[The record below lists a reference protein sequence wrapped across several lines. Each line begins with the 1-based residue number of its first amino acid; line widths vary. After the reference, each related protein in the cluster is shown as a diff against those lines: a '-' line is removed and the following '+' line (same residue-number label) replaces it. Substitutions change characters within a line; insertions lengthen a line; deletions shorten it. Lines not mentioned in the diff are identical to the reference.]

1 MVEAFRENPETG
13 VDPAAWFDDVVAPAT
28 AVPPTVTPPPPPP
41 VPAPA
46 PPPTAAAAPRPAP
59 VAPASAVPQ
68 AAVPQAA
75 VPQAAVPPG
84 TDRSSD
90 PGALA
95 TSSTH
100 PGDAEPVGQGA
111 APVGIPSLEA
121 LGGLTESLTTEQVA
135 RISEALARV
144 RVRPGEEGL
153 PPAVLFFHIV
163 GPALTPRLLDGFG
176 ELIRAGV
183 RGGDVVES
191 VGDRAIAM
199 ACGGLFYPGD
209 LEMIADRI
217 RERVNHKAPVIMRET
232 FAILVGGALSAADED
247 PVDLIERADRARAY
261 AAQVNSPHVLIDY
274 GLGPGVM
281 PDE

>member
-1 MVEAFRENPETG
+1 M
-13 VDPAAWFDDVVAPAT
+13 
-28 AVPPTVTPPPPPP
+28 
-41 VPAPA
+41 
-46 PPPTAAAAPRPAP
+46 
-59 VAPASAVPQ
+59 
-68 AAVPQAA
+68 
-75 VPQAAVPPG
+75 
-84 TDRSSD
+84 
-90 PGALA
+90 
-95 TSSTH
+95 
-100 PGDAEPVGQGA
+100 
-111 APVGIPSLEA
+111 
-121 LGGLTESLTTEQVA
+121 TESLAAEQVA
-135 RISEALARV
+135 RIADALGRV

-217 RERVNHKAPVIMRET
+217 RERVNQKAPVIMRET

-247 PVDLIERADRARAY
+247 PASLIERADRARAY
-261 AAQVNSPHVLIDY
+261 AAQMNSPQVLIDY
-274 GLGPGVM
+274 GLGPGVL